1 MKMSVLRRSLPLLL
15 VAFISGQALAVG
27 PLALGPCNTRTLS
40 GSYMGGGEIEWHPL
54 ARGWIGTM
62 FFDGKGNWSQ
72 RESNSSQKSPY
83 DPIVRTGTYE
93 IGDDCRAVLFLSEAP
108 FKALEPT
115 SPVAALEVRPQ
126 GDSFKFHTYGFP
138 QAGKYD
144 WASRMDLVNASMHLV
159 PTQ

>member
-1 MKMSVLRRSLPLLL
+1 MKMNVLRRSLPLLL
-15 VAFISGQALAVG
+15 VAFVCRQALAVG
-27 PLALGPCNTRTLS
+27 PVALGPCNTRTLS

-54 ARGWIGTM
+54 ARGWVGTM

-93 IGDDCRAVLFLSEAP
+93 IGSDCRAVLYISED
-108 FKALEPT
+108 
-115 SPVAALEVRPQ
+115 PVAALEVRPQ
-126 GDSFKFHTYGFP
+126 GDNFKFHTYGFP

-144 WASRMDLVNASMHLV
+144 WASRMDLVNAQE
-159 PTQ
+159 PAG